1 MMINQAEGEDASK
14 STRLIY
20 PKTVKS
26 LVKIK
31 KKQNMFENYVILV
44 NTGWRFPLSGLKI
57 KTITQANLLRGVS
70 THYLSL
76 KDEAEA
82 KAQDKFKVFYFKLI
96 PFVSP

>member
-31 KKQNMFENYVILV
+31 KKAKYVRKLCYFSQYRVEVSSVWSQDQDNYS
-44 NTGWRFPLSGLKI
+44 GQSAKGGQYPLSF
-57 KTITQANLLRGVS
+57 S
-70 THYLSL
+70 
-76 KDEAEA
+76 
-82 KAQDKFKVFYFKLI
+82 
-96 PFVSP
+96 